1 VGDSSTNIIT
11 PLLPYFPLVV
21 VFCQRYVKSTG
32 IGTMVS
38 LMLPYSITL
47 LILWSIWLLLY
58 WATGLPLG
66 LGSTYT
72 Y

>member
-1 VGDSSTNIIT
+1 
-11 PLLPYFPLVV
+11 
-21 VFCQRYVKSTG
+21 
-32 IGTMVS
+32 MVS
-38 LMLPYSITL
+38 LMLPYSISL

-66 LGSTYT
+66 LGATYV